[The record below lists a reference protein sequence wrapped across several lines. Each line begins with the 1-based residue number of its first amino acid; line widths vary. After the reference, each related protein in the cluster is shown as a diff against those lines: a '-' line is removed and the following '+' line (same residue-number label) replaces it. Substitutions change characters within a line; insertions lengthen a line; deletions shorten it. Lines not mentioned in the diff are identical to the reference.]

1 LFKSVYSQTQLKD
14 FNYLENMKKGISFQ
28 GFVPLRLEPDHS
40 SEMISQLLFGETFCI
55 KEESRE
61 WLLIDQDCDASLGWI
76 CRDSI
81 QFLESPDAISDS
93 ETDLRIVS
101 NPLVKALN
109 LGSGRQ
115 VILPAGSSWHAVSE
129 TKSLL
134 ADSRFE
140 VLSLDGLQKPGP
152 EVDLEEA
159 GQRLLSLPYIH
170 GGRCG
175 FGFDAPGLIQM
186 LYSLKGL
193 KLPRTTISQAELG
206 STVNFLHEV
215 KAGDL
220 AFFDNPEG
228 EIKHVGLLLEGGRIL
243 HVHHQVRID
252 RFDQQGIYCPEMD
265 RYTHKLR
272 IIKRID
278 G

>member
-1 LFKSVYSQTQLKD
+1 
-14 FNYLENMKKGISFQ
+14 MKQGISFQ

-61 WLLIDQDCDASLGWI
+61 WLLIDLDCDASLGWI

-81 QFLESPDAISDS
+81 QVLESSDAISNP

-101 NPLVKALN
+101 YPLITALDLN
-109 LGSGRQ
+109 SGRQ
-115 VILPAGSSWHAVSE
+115 VILPAGSSWHSE
-129 TKSLL
+129 SGTKSLL
-134 ADSRFE
+134 GDRFFE

-152 EVDLEEA
+152 DVDLEDA
-159 GQRLLSLPYIH
+159 GQRLLSLPHIH

-193 KLPRTTISQAELG
+193 KLPRTSISQAELG
-206 STVNFLHEV
+206 NTVNFLHEV
-215 KAGDL
+215 KPGDL
-220 AFFDNPEG
+220 AFFDNVEG
-228 EIKHVGLLLEGGRIL
+228 EIKHVGLLLKGGRIL

-252 RFDQQGIYCPEMD
+252 RFDQQGIYCPEKEK
-265 RYTHKLR
+265 YTHKLR
-272 IIKRID
+272 IIKRLE

>member
-1 LFKSVYSQTQLKD
+1 
-14 FNYLENMKKGISFQ
+14 MKKGISFL
-28 GFVPLRLEPDHS
+28 GYVPLRLEPEHS

-61 WLLIDQDCDASLGWI
+61 WLLIDLDCDSSLGWI

-81 QFLESPDAISDS
+81 QVLESPGPLSDP

-101 NPLVKALN
+101 YPLITALDQH
-109 LGSGRQ
+109 SGRQ
-115 VILPAGSSWHAVSE
+115 VIIPAGSSWHAVSD

-134 ADSRFE
+134 GDRFIE
-140 VLSLDGLQKPGP
+140 VMSLDGLQKPAP
-152 EVDLEEA
+152 DVDLDNA
-159 GQRLLSLPYIH
+159 GQRLLSLPH
-170 GGRCG
+170 LQGGRCG

-193 KLPRTTISQAELG
+193 KLPRTSISQAELG

-215 KAGDL
+215 KPGDL

-252 RFDQQGIYCPEMD
+252 RFDQQGIYCPEID
-265 RYTHKLR
+265 KYTHKLR
-272 IIKRID
+272 IIKRIES
-278 G
+278 